1 MTRRGF
7 TGLFAGASTL
17 FVGGCSP
24 LTLFNA
30 FGPRDPASHP
40 GRDVAYGEDPRQKL
54 DVYVPENTQNGG
66 GGTGLPVIVFFYGGG
81 WNSGSRKDYAWVGHS
96 LAAQG
101 YVVVLPDYRLA
112 PTHPYPDFVKDGAD
126 AVRWTHDHILAF
138 GGDPDRL
145 VLAGHSAGAYIA
157 MQLAMDLSFLRTA
170 GVDPQLVK
178 ATVGLSGPYDF
189 YPFVSPLAV
198 EAFATWPQPKDTQ
211 PINHVGPGRAPVFLA
226 HGDKDELVELSNT
239 YNLAK
244 ALKAAGDEVEV
255 KIYPGLDH
263 AGMVLSLSRAFRG
276 KAPAPA
282 DLTAFLSGVLARRS

>member
-17 FVGGCSP
+17 LVGACSP

-30 FGPRDPASHP
+30 FGPRDPANHP
-40 GRDVAYGEDPRQKL
+40 GRDVAYGEDPRQRL
-54 DVYVPENTQNGG
+54 DVYTPEG
-66 GGTGLPVIVFFYGGG
+66 GGTGLPVMVFFYGGG
-81 WNSGSRKDYAWVGHS
+81 WNSGSRNDYAWVGHS

-101 YVVVLPDYRLA
+101 YVVVVPDYRLA
-112 PTHPYPDFVKDGAD
+112 PSHPYPDFVQDGAQ
-126 AVRWTHDHILAF
+126 AVRWAYDHAQAF

-157 MQLAMDLSFLRTA
+157 LQLAMDLDFLRAA
-170 GVDPQLVK
+170 GVEPKLIK

-198 EAFATWPQPKDTQ
+198 EAFATWPKPKDTQ

-244 ALKAAGDEVEV
+244 ALRAAGDEVEV
-255 KIYPGLDH
+255 KVYPGLDH

-276 KAPAPA
+276 KAPALA
-282 DLTAFLSGVLARRS
+282 DVTAFLNRVLAPKA